1 MSSKFFIPIEIKDRE
16 LHGKIIL
23 AWEAVK
29 RGYVVYIGDQREIS
43 TRCFELGIGI
53 YHDKSLAKTKLNF
66 FKNLKKSGIQNFS
79 LMRRGPSI

>member
-1 MSSKFFIPIEIKDRE
+1 MSSKFFIPIEIKDCE

-23 AWEAVK
+23 AKAVK

-53 YHDKSLAKTKLNF
+53 YHDKSLAKQMLNT
-66 FKNLKKSGIQNFS
+66 FKNLKKGYKICS